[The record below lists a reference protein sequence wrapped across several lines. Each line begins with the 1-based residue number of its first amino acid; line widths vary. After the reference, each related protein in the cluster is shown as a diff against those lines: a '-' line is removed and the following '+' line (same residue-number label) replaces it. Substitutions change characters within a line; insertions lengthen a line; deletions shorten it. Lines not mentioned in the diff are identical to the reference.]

1 MNPNFSY
8 LVKTSKKA
16 RGLRI
21 SVKSNGQVVITKP
34 WLVPHIV
41 AEQFLKSHQEWV
53 LAQLSKLKFVDNNN
67 DKYLYQGILYDI
79 VFNKNKF
86 SYIFSINKLSLAG
99 PNKDLALKALEKI
112 HIKEASVL
120 IRNMVKKIS
129 SKMGIDY
136 GKITIRDQDS
146 RWGSCS
152 SKGNLNFSWRL
163 IKTPQEVLE
172 YVIIHELAHIKHMD
186 HSKQFWELVE
196 LFDPLYREHRRW
208 LRRNQ
213 GLMK

>member
-1 MNPNFSY
+1 
-8 LVKTSKKA
+8 
-16 RGLRI
+16 
-21 SVKSNGQVVITKP
+21 
-34 WLVPHIV
+34 
-41 AEQFLKSHQEWV
+41 
-53 LAQLSKLKFVDNNN
+53 
-67 DKYLYQGILYDI
+67 
-79 VFNKNKF
+79 
-86 SYIFSINKLSLAG
+86 
-99 PNKDLALKALEKI
+99 
-112 HIKEASVL
+112 
-120 IRNMVKKIS
+120 
-129 SKMGIDY
+129 MGIDY

-152 SKGNLNFSWRL
+152 SQGNLNFSWRL

-196 LFDPLYREHRRW
+196 QYDPLYREHRRW